1 MTLTFD
7 ASNNP
12 FLNGIFAP
20 LQTEL
25 HDTPLKVM
33 AGAIPKD
40 LTGTYLR
47 NGPNARF
54 TPIGSYTY
62 PLDGDGMIHAV
73 SFAEGRA
80 AYKNRYVRTPSMA
93 AEERA
98 GRALWGGLMTPIQPS
113 AEEVGPELAARFKD
127 LPDVSIVRHA
137 GRLLALAESARP
149 FLLSDNL
156 DTVGPW
162 YFGGKLPKGITAH
175 PKVDPVTGE
184 LVVFRYDFEAPFLT
198 WAVVGKDGVVTR
210 AERPVEIDAP
220 YMIHDFVITA
230 RFIVLF
236 ICPARF
242 DLSGGQMLRWE
253 PEKGTRIAMIP
264 RDGSGPTRWITT
276 EAFWVWHFAN
286 AFEVIGDDGAV
297 TIVVDYPRWSQ
308 LPLGGPQPVTGSI
321 VRARLDP
328 IAGTARFE
336 TIDDKPAE
344 FPRIDDRLTGQP
356 HRYFHTAAKDRD
368 LSRGMWNLLRR
379 FDTRTGAVTTRS
391 NGTAM
396 IGEAVFAPSANSDN
410 ENDGYLLSYAF
421 DGDVTNLLVLHAA
434 DIDGEPAAVLR
445 VPQRVPFGLH
455 GCWVPSTA

>member
-162 YFGGKLPKGITAH
+162 YFGGN
-175 PKVDPVTGE
+175 
-184 LVVFRYDFEAPFLT
+184 FQ
-198 WAVVGKDGVVTR
+198 R
-210 AERPVEIDAP
+210 A
-220 YMIHDFVITA
+220 
-230 RFIVLF
+230 
-236 ICPARF
+236 
-242 DLSGGQMLRWE
+242 LRRT
-253 PEKGTRIAMIP
+253 P
-264 RDGSGPTRWITT
+264 RWI
-276 EAFWVWHFAN
+276 
-286 AFEVIGDDGAV
+286 
-297 TIVVDYPRWSQ
+297 R
-308 LPLGGPQPVTGSI
+308 
-321 VRARLDP
+321 
-328 IAGTARFE
+328 
-336 TIDDKPAE
+336 
-344 FPRIDDRLTGQP
+344 
-356 HRYFHTAAKDRD
+356 
-368 LSRGMWNLLRR
+368 
-379 FDTRTGAVTTRS
+379 
-391 NGTAM
+391 
-396 IGEAVFAPSANSDN
+396 
-410 ENDGYLLSYAF
+410 
-421 DGDVTNLLVLHAA
+421 
-434 DIDGEPAAVLR
+434 
-445 VPQRVPFGLH
+445 
-455 GCWVPSTA
+455 